1 MDDKENKK
9 KALLIAIAVVI
20 GVMVVGIMIGRY
32 IIQS

>member
-9 KALLIAIAVVI
+9 KALLIAMAVVI

-32 IIQS
+32 IGS

>member
-32 IIQS
+32 ISS